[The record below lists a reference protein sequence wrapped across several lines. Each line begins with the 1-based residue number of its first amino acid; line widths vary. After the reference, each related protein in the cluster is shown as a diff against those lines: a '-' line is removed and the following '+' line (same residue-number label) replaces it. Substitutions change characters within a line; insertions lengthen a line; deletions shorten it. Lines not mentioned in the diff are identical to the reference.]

1 MSFLLI
7 LTIKKSHEIL
17 PNKTFNTSIF
27 SGLLF
32 ASCNLH
38 TREARDGQRN
48 TNHETIE
55 VDESDGK
62 TEKPDLSYTNTNA
75 SEIKNKYAAQL
86 KISTEKIYNEKL
98 YQEIDGWIGVKYK
111 WGGNDKNGV
120 DCSGFTDAV
129 YLSVYEYKLKRSAF
143 DIIKECDVIEK
154 NNLMEGDL
162 VFFDISSNNSHVGI
176 YLANNKFVHASS
188 SKGVMISDLTEAYWT
203 KYWGRAA
210 RIK

>member
-1 MSFLLI
+1 MKTRISLYSFAFALCLL
-7 LTIKKSHEIL
+7 
-17 PNKTFNTSIF
+17 
-27 SGLLF
+27 
-32 ASCNLH
+32 ASCNMH
-38 TREARDGQRN
+38 YRELREGQKHAN
-48 TNHETIE
+48 DPE
-55 VDESDGK
+55 VIIDESNGEK
-62 TEKPDLSYTNTNA
+62 VKPDPNYYNPSSSA
-75 SEIKNKYAAQL
+75 IINKYATQL
-86 KISTEKIYNEKL
+86 KVSPSRLYNEKL
-98 YQEIDGWIGVKYK
+98 FQEIDGWIGVRYK

-129 YLSVYEYKLKRSAF
+129 YLAVYEFKLKRSAY

-154 NNLMEGDL
+154 TNLMEGDL
-162 VFFDISSNNSHVGI
+162 VFFDISSQNSHVGI